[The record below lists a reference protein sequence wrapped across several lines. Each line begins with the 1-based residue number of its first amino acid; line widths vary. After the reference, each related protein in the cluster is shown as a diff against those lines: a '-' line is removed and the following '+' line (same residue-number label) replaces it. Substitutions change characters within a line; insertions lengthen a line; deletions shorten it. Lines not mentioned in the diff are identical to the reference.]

1 MTDSVPDKPAAAAK
15 APDPKAP
22 AKPAAPE
29 APQIA
34 KPKPEAAAQAAPT
47 VAPNSPPSSNVTLLP
62 PRTARVSP
70 AKPPAPTEAAAA
82 PAKPPAP
89 AAATPAPAK
98 PSAPTAAAAAP
109 AKAPAAATPAP
120 AKPSAPTAAAAPAKA
135 PVAATPAPAK
145 PSDPAAAAAAP
156 AKAPA
161 AKPAAQSVPDGLLER
176 ARREAERQRRHKSQM
191 VALRMFLCV
200 IAPTLLTAYYLYYWA
215 TPYYESEAAFTI
227 QSSETS
233 SIPSLETLGGQF
245 MGVANAQDAVTIQE
259 FLLSRN
265 TMRRIQED
273 EGYLDH
279 FRSEKLD
286 PLRRLPKDASEGD
299 QLKFYRNRVSVT
311 FNPNDKV
318 MILSAQATDAD
329 YAQQI
334 VATLLEYS
342 EEKINDISMRIR
354 EDQLRT
360 AQRELEQ
367 RRSELRDARQSLLRL
382 QQKYGEPD
390 PQSILATLVTRMA
403 GIETSI
409 AQKNADYRAMQW
421 NPGGDGRGTQAGQ
434 RLMAEMSTLR
444 DEANKLSDEIA
455 NSATKIN
462 EFEEAI
468 FDRETRQLIWT
479 SAVAASEQAKA
490 EALRQHRYVAV
501 INPPLAPVDP
511 RYPQV
516 LRMTLLVLVFF
527 FFVYNILALIVMAI
541 REHAK
546 I

>member
-34 KPKPEAAAQAAPT
+34 KPKSEAAAQAAPT

-70 AKPPAPTEAAAA
+70 AKPPAPAAATPAPAKPSAPAEAPAA
-82 PAKPPAP
+82 PAKAPASAATTPAPAKPSAPTEAPAAPAKAPAP

-98 PSAPTAAAAAP
+98 PSA
-109 AKAPAAATPAP
+109 
-120 AKPSAPTAAAAPAKA
+120 
-135 PVAATPAPAK
+135 
-145 PSDPAAAAAAP
+145 PAAAAAAP